1 LLAQQLL
8 SGDGSC
14 WSGVGRESAKYT
26 SAHARPL
33 FVLEGGHLVP
43 VLRTPV
49 CAAQAART
57 GAAPPGISDHRP
69 MAPTVAQLRTMSDD
83 DIIRAHDDTSS
94 MEKDPATAL
103 FLFDHLTE
111 PRILPTRTYSQLF
124 GASFEPVMRD
134 SDITLRDL
142 WQKIFQPFI
151 GEYALQLVDIVDRHI
166 RRADLQLQAASESD
180 RKDRATRAPRL
191 SPKIMI

>member
-1 LLAQQLL
+1 
-8 SGDGSC
+8 
-14 WSGVGRESAKYT
+14 
-26 SAHARPL
+26 
-33 FVLEGGHLVP
+33 
-43 VLRTPV
+43 
-49 CAAQAART
+49 
-57 GAAPPGISDHRP
+57 

-83 DIIRAHDDTSS
+83 DIICAHDDTSS